1 MASKIPQLFYLSKT
15 NHLMLVIEDEDFKV
29 EFHRGDI
36 ANNIKSNP
44 QEMSFL
50 KKKSQ
55 KLLVSKDV
63 SENFTPGQSKVRLVV
78 ALTTND
84 ETKLHLLELNNE
96 SWQISLERELP
107 EGHIL
112 NVFTSDNT
120 TLLVTP
126 THCILL
132 DENFTV
138 KQELLNK
145 SVVHECISDFNEQ
158 SSFLF

>member
-1 MASKIPQLFYLSKT
+1 MYIDETIGKNINYHFSSFPRPPRFLIPHHREISLQLPILQNPNPAEVLSLSSLANSLKQC
-15 NHLMLVIEDEDFKV
+15 
-29 EFHRGDI
+29 
-36 ANNIKSNP
+36 NNITHAQTRVGQVT
-44 QEMSFL
+44 QEA
-50 KKKSQ
+50 
-55 KLLVSKDV
+55 
-63 SENFTPGQSKVRLVV
+63 KVRLVV

-132 DENFTV
+132 D
-138 KQELLNK
+138 
-145 SVVHECISDFNEQ
+145 
-158 SSFLF
+158 